1 MSHKKEND
9 QLRTERQLDY
19 LKWETARELGQD
31 DLSNAENQLG
41 LEEMGWTD
49 SGETRSMVKAA
60 EETLSK
66 EGGRKAQRNLHDRL

>member
-31 DLSNAENQLG
+31 DLSNAESQLG
-41 LEEMGWTD
+41 LEETGWTD
-49 SGETRSMVKAA
+49 SAETRS
-60 EETLSK
+60 LSK
-66 EGGRKAQRNLHDRL
+66 EAEEALAEEGGHKAERNLHDRL